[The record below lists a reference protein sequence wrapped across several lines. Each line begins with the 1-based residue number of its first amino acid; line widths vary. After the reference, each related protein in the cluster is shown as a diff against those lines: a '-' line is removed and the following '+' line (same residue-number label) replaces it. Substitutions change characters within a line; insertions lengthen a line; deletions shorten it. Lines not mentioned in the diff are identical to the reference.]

1 MGRGKRDAGSGGPPC
16 ARLDLMRG
24 VELRHQSARSIR
36 RFDLVFARESLGE
49 FVVRAQRAGMVT
61 ISNEQLEQMA
71 QVAIVIWLE

>member
-1 MGRGKRDAGSGGPPC
+1 
-16 ARLDLMRG
+16 MRG